1 MKTLKESLLSDID
14 DTLKQGD
21 VAIKNE
27 IKKHFDCFDVE
38 IAKSAITL
46 TYNEDNSEFQ
56 SEYRAPAILKEVPG
70 KEKIIV
76 KDCKMLYVRSG
87 VTSKTIKRIVSAQPL
102 MFIFRDGWPKNKT
115 VEYSELKN
123 CKIEADLIEFA
134 YPVVFKNCTIT
145 LNNRF
150 ISFRDINSLKS
161 ISELK
166 GLKLDTANYKPVD
179 LDIINTALGKDI
191 YLNKGDEK
199 YMQKIYKVLASVFSE
214 IIKKNRSFK
223 VRIHRDWYITYTSI
237 SDFWHCSYG
246 Y

>member
-1 MKTLKESLLSDID
+1 MKTLKESLLADMD
-14 DTLKQGD
+14 DALKQGD

-38 IAKSAITL
+38 ISKTALTL

-76 KDCKMLYVRSG
+76 KDCKMLYIRSG
-87 VTSKTIKRIVSAQPL
+87 VTSKTIKRVVSTQPL
-102 MFIFRDGWPKNKT
+102 MLIFRDGWPKNKPE
-115 VEYSELKN
+115 EYSELKN
-123 CKIEADLIEFA
+123 CKIEADMVEFT

-145 LNNRF
+145 LNSRF
-150 ISFRDINSLKS
+150 ISFRDIDSLKS

-166 GLKLDTANYKPVD
+166 GLKLDTANYKQVD
-179 LDIINTALGKDI
+179 LDIINTTLGKEI